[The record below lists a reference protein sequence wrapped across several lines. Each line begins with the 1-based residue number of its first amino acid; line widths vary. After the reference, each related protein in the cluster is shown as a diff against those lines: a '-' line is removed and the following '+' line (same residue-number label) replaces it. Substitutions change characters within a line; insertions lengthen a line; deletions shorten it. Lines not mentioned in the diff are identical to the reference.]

1 MKIKGFNL
9 LLTALCMSGIMSCG
23 VASCGDDPE
32 TPTWKGIKSPDDAKV
47 TGTVSGDF
55 DIDNPHPGSMATVTL
70 SAFPGSQNSFRD
82 LQSQIG
88 GTPVGAAVLPLV
100 GMEVYYQRGSKI
112 GLECIRSSCT
122 ESTFTDR
129 L

>member
-1 MKIKGFNL
+1 MKIKVFNL

-23 VASCGDDPE
+23 VASGSDDPE

-55 DIDNPHPGSMATVTL
+55 DIDNPQPGSTATVTL
-70 SAFPGSQNSFRD
+70 SAFPGSQSSFQD

-100 GMEVYYQRGSKI
+100 GMEV
-112 GLECIRSSCT
+112 
-122 ESTFTDR
+122 
-129 L
+129 